1 MPPPKSIN
9 EIAFLTMRALSAKQ
23 SLPKLTDAITDLVKE
38 PDSPGGRVHEDRL
51 RKMMRDT
58 CAAVLEQEE
67 VDAIFPQVVEEEPQ
81 PPPDR
86 RTSKRQSTSKRSGSK
101 DS

>member
-38 PDSPGGRVHEDRL
+38 PDSPGGRIHEDRL

-58 CAAVLEQEE
+58 CTAVLEQEE
-67 VDAIFPQVVEEEPQ
+67 VDAIFPLVVEEEP
-81 PPPDR
+81 PPAPDR
-86 RTSKRQSTSKRSGSK
+86 KSSKRGSVKRSGSK
-101 DS
+101 VE